1 MYVLL
6 FFAVFSA
13 YADMFVEHLDTE
25 LGDGDVR
32 GLTSDS
38 KTKAQITVLTSQY
51 HSYFFSLSFTSCDLH
66 SLYFS
71 HFLVAKIGH
80 VTLHQSPG
88 EVWSCWLTERHK
100 PPRFPQTVGDALEGS
115 EPDLQP

>member
-51 HSYFFSLSFTSCDLH
+51 HSYFFPFLLPVVTFTL
-66 SLYFS
+66 F
-71 HFLVAKIGH
+71 I
-80 VTLHQSPG
+80 
-88 EVWSCWLTERHK
+88 
-100 PPRFPQTVGDALEGS
+100 FPTF
-115 EPDLQP
+115 